1 MRSLLELPEAATPQ
15 TAAAPAGP
23 VLVMSRH
30 EIVRVSLAAFVT
42 SRCDVPAV
50 VTSQWIQ
57 GRSTTAC
64 AAVLLHVES
73 PNDVRDLAGRF
84 GTAVVAAYTEKLT
97 QELAKAGKSAGV
109 RYFFD
114 RTFPVDRVSAGL
126 GALLE
131 QRAEAD
137 HDVVAVHPSTC
148 ELLDQLTLRQRQV
161 LTLVTSGM
169 SNDTIAQTMFITVNT
184 LKAHIRAAYAQI
196 GVGSRAQAVRWGM
209 QHGLGQLDP
218 MVETQCGCEQKA
230 EPSAS

>member
-15 TAAAPAGP
+15 SATTGP

-30 EIVRVSLAAFVT
+30 EIVRASLAAFLT
-42 SRCDVPAV
+42 NRCNAPTV
-50 VTSQWIQ
+50 VTSQWVQ
-57 GRSTTAC
+57 GRTTTVC

-73 PNDVRDLAGRF
+73 PNDVRDLTARF
-84 GTAVVAAYTEKLT
+84 GPAVVAAYTEKLT
-97 QELAKAGKSAGV
+97 KELAKAGTSAGV

-126 GALLE
+126 GALLD

-137 HDVVAVHPSTC
+137 RAAARPLATC

-161 LTLVTSGM
+161 LTLVASGM

-196 GVGSRAQAVRWGM
+196 GVCSRVQAVRWGM